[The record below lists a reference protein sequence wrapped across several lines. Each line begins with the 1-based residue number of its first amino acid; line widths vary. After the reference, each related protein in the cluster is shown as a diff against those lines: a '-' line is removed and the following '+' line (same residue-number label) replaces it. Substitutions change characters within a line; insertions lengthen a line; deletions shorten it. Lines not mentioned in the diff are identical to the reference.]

1 MLYSFLI
8 GTNENWLYSFLIGT
22 NAIFISHRY

>member
-22 NAIFISHRY
+22 NAIFISYRY